1 MMKTFL
7 PILLALTLLPAAASA
22 EQDAAGNILPPE
34 QAFPASATAL
44 SADSVAVRWNTVPGH
59 YLYRD
64 KFGFKS
70 ATPGITLG
78 APRIPAGKTKHDET
92 FGKVEVFTH
101 PVTVR
106 LPITR
111 AAGAPDT
118 LTLEATAQGCAE
130 QSVCYPPFTQTLK
143 VALPAAQATP
153 SSAASSGGLAAL
165 TANLN
170 NEAQGKFLQPDQAF
184 QFALKQGKQGE
195 LIAHWDV
202 APGYHLYRDQIKVTL
217 LKGQGLSLGKLDLP
231 PGKTVDDPILGRQV
245 VYDHPFDVTLP
256 IHRTSGAAD
265 GGVLKV
271 HYQGCAD
278 KGICYA
284 PITKTVDFTLPAGG
298 TAMAGGATASTPTP
312 SSPTAASGGASAATQ
327 SAPAANE
334 QDRLANFLLHK
345 PLWMSLGL
353 FFLLGLGLAFTPC
366 IFPLFPI
373 LSGIIVGQRETPSP
387 GHTFLLSL
395 VYVLAMALTYTVA
408 GVIVGLTGASIQAWF
423 QNPWVLSAF
432 AAIFVL
438 LSLSMFGFY
447 DLQMPNF
454 IQSRV
459 TEISNRQQGGSLIG
473 VGIMGFLSAL
483 IVGPCVTAPLVA
495 TLIVIANTGDAL
507 LGGLSLFSLSMGMG
521 LPLLV
526 VCTACGRFLPKAGP
540 WMDGIKGAFGVLML
554 GVAIWMLSRFLPGWS
569 IAMLTGLLLLVSSV
583 YLGAFDP
590 IRTGV
595 SGWHKLW
602 KGLGIVLALWG
613 ALVLIG
619 VAGGGSSVFAPLQ
632 GLSIGSAGGGSQP
645 KAETHALDFQRV
657 KSVADLDRALAD
669 AKGKPVMLDFYA
681 DWCVSCKELE
691 AYTFSNPQVQ
701 QALSGFVL
709 LQADVTAN
717 DAADKALLKRFGLF
731 GPPGIIFFNAQGQE
745 QRQLQVVGYMPPQNF
760 VKRVAAVGG

>member
-1 MMKTFL
+1 MKTFL
-7 PILLALTLLPAAASA
+7 PILLALTLLPATASA
-22 EQDAAGNILPPE
+22 EQDAGGSILPPE

-44 SADSVAVRWNTVPGH
+44 SADTVAVRWNTVPGH

-78 APRIPAGKTKHDET
+78 TPRIPTGKTKHDDT

-111 AAGAPDT
+111 TAGAPDT

-143 VALPAAQATP
+143 VALPTAQATP
-153 SSAASSGGLAAL
+153 STATNSGRLAAL

-184 QFALKQGKQGE
+184 QFSLKQGKQGE
-195 LIAHWDV
+195 LIAHWGI
-202 APGYHLYRDQIKVTL
+202 APGYHLYRNQIKVTL
-217 LKGQGLSLGKLDLP
+217 IRGQGLNLGKLDLP
-231 PGKTVDDPILGRQV
+231 PGKTVNDPVLGREV
-245 VYDHPFDVTLP
+245 IYEHPFDVTLP
-256 IHRTSGAAD
+256 IQRASDAASE
-265 GGVLKV
+265 GVLKV

-298 TAMAGGATASTPTP
+298 TTMPGSAGTASTA
-312 SSPTAASGGASAATQ
+312 SPAAASSGASAPQQ
-327 SAPAANE
+327 SAPATNE

-408 GVIVGLTGASIQAWF
+408 GVAVGLTGASIQAWF
-423 QNPWVLSAF
+423 QNPWVLSTF

-459 TEISNRQQGGSLIG
+459 TEISNRQKGGSLIG
-473 VGIMGFLSAL
+473 VGVMGFLSAL

-521 LPLLV
+521 LPLLI

-554 GVAIWMLSRFLPGWS
+554 GVAIWMLSRFLPAWS
-569 IAMLTGLLLLVSSV
+569 TAVLTALLLLVSSV

-595 SGWHKLW
+595 AGWHKLW

-619 VAGGGSSVFAPLQ
+619 VAGGGSSVFTPLQ
-632 GLSIGSAGGGSQP
+632 GLSVGSGGAKTAQ
-645 KAETHALDFQRV
+645 ETRSLAFTRIKNLN
-657 KSVADLDRALAD
+657 DLDRALAA

-681 DWCVSCKELE
+681 AWCVSCKELE
-691 AYTFSNPQVQ
+691 AYTFSNHQVQ

-731 GPPGIIFFNAQGQE
+731 GPPGIIFFNAKGQE
-745 QRQLQVVGYMPPQNF
+745 QRQLQVVGYMPPQTF

>member
-1 MMKTFL
+1 MMKRLL
-7 PILLALTLLPAAASA
+7 PILLALVLLPTAALA
-22 EQDAAGNILPPE
+22 EQDAAGNVLPPE

-44 SADSVAVRWNTVPGH
+44 SADSVAIRWNTVPGH

-64 KFGFKS
+64 KFSFKS
-70 ATPGITLG
+70 DTPGITLG
-78 APRIPAGKTKHDET
+78 TPRIPAGKVKLDET

-111 AAGAPDT
+111 DAGAPDT
-118 LTLEATAQGCAE
+118 LTLEATAQGCADK
-130 QSVCYPPFTQTLK
+130 SVCYPPFAQTLK
-143 VALPAAQATP
+143 IALPAA
-153 SSAASSGGLAAL
+153 ASGGAVTQGGLAAL

-184 QFALKQGKQGE
+184 KFSLQTGANGD

-202 APGYHLYRDQIKVTL
+202 APGYHLYRDQIKFTL
-217 LKGQGLSLGKLDLP
+217 EQGKGLSLGKFELP

-245 VYDHPFDVTLP
+245 VYEHPFDVRLP
-256 IHRTSGAAD
+256 ITLAQGAAD
-265 GGVLKV
+265 AGVLKV
-271 HYQGCAD
+271 RYQGCAD

-284 PITKTVDFTLPAGG
+284 PITKSVGFSLQPGSG
-298 TAMAGGATASTPTP
+298 TTTSDASASTT
-312 SSPTAASGGASAATQ
+312 TAASAPLAAGQGTSAS
-327 SAPAANE
+327 NE

-387 GHTFLLSL
+387 SRTFMLSL

-408 GVIVGLTGASIQAWF
+408 GVVVGLTGAGIQVWF

-432 AAIFVL
+432 AAVFVL

-459 TEISNRQQGGSLIG
+459 TEISNRQNGGSLIG
-473 VGIMGFLSAL
+473 VGVMGFLSAL

-495 TLIVIANTGDAL
+495 TLIVIANTGDAV
-507 LGGLSLFSLSMGMG
+507 LGGLSLFALSMGMG
-521 LPLLV
+521 LPLLI

-554 GVAIWMLSRFLPGWS
+554 GVAIWMLSRFLPDW
-569 IAMLTGLLLLVSSV
+569 ATALLTGLLMIAASV

-590 IRTGV
+590 VRTGV

-602 KGLGIVLALWG
+602 KALGVVLALWG
-613 ALVLIG
+613 ALVFVGLA
-619 VAGGGSSVFAPLQ
+619 AGGGSILTPLQ
-632 GLSIGSAGGGSQP
+632 GLSTSGVGSGQP
-645 KAETHALDFQRV
+645 ATETHSLAFKRI
-657 KSVADLDRALAD
+657 KTVADLNRALAA

-691 AYTFSNPQVQ
+691 AYTFTNPQVQ
-701 QALSGFVL
+701 KALSGFVL

-717 DAADKALLKRFGLF
+717 DDADKALLKHFRLF
-731 GPPGIIFFNAQGQE
+731 GPPGIIFFDAQGHE
-745 QRQLQVVGYMPPQNF
+745 MRQLQVVGYMPPDSF
-760 VKRVAAVGG
+760 VKHVEQAAGG

>member
-1 MMKTFL
+1 MMKRLL
-7 PILLALTLLPAAASA
+7 PILLALFLLPVAALA
-22 EQDAAGNILPPE
+22 EQDAAGNVLPPE

-44 SADSVAVRWNTVPGH
+44 SANSVAIRWETVPGH

-64 KFGFKS
+64 KFSFKS
-70 ATPGITLG
+70 ETPGITLG
-78 APRIPAGKTKHDET
+78 TPRIPAGKTKHDET
-92 FGKVEVFTH
+92 FGTVEVFTH

-130 QSVCYPPFTQTLK
+130 QSVCYPPFAQTLK
-143 VALPAAQATP
+143 IALPATQANAG
-153 SSAASSGGLAAL
+153 SNGKNGLAAL

-170 NEAQGKFLQPDQAF
+170 NEAQGQFLQPEQAF
-184 QFALKQGKQGE
+184 KFSLQTDADGDLV
-195 LIAHWDV
+195 AHWDV
-202 APGYHLYRDQIKVTL
+202 APGYHLYRDQIKFAL
-217 LKGQGLSLGKLDLP
+217 EQGKGLSLGQFKLP
-231 PGKTVDDPILGRQV
+231 PGKTVDDPILGKQV
-245 VYDHPFDVTLP
+245 VYEHPFDVRLP
-256 IHRTSGAAD
+256 ITRAQGAAD
-265 GGVLKV
+265 KGVLKV

-284 PITKTVDFTLPAGG
+284 PITKTVDFSLKPGGGGAAAGSTSAGAATAQSG
-298 TAMAGGATASTPTP
+298 TATNG
-312 SSPTAASGGASAATQ
+312 SSS
-327 SAPAANE
+327 E
-334 QDRLANFLLHK
+334 QDRLAAFLLHK

-387 GHTFLLSL
+387 SRTFMLSL

-408 GVIVGLTGASIQAWF
+408 GVVVGLTGAGIQAWF

-473 VGIMGFLSAL
+473 VGVMGFLSAL

-507 LGGLSLFSLSMGMG
+507 LGGLSLFALSMGMG
-521 LPLLV
+521 LPLLI

-569 IAMLTGLLLLVSSV
+569 IALLTGLLLVASSV

-590 IRTGV
+590 VRTGV

-613 ALVLIG
+613 VLILVG
-619 VAGGGSSVFAPLQ
+619 VAAGGGSVFTPLQ
-632 GLSIGSAGGGSQP
+632 GLSVGSASVGGGGQSA
-645 KAETHALDFQRV
+645 AENHGLAFKRV
-657 KSVADLDRALAD
+657 KSVADLDQALAA

-691 AYTFSNPQVQ
+691 AYTFSNPKVQ

-717 DAADKALLKRFGLF
+717 NAADKALLKRFGLF
-731 GPPGIIFFNAQGQE
+731 GPPGIIFFNAQGRE
-745 QRQLQVVGYMPPQNF
+745 QRALQVVGYMPPGDF
-760 VKRVAAVGG
+760 VKHVRKAADS